1 MFAGGVCAV
10 NPVAQ
15 SFLPKFVTLNLFQGP
30 SGRKPGASRT
40 GTGPTGLLA
49 TARSGWEAKW
59 ALKQVQGD
67 GVFFKQSGG
76 KFNHSERGEQRPIG
90 ESRR

>member
-30 SGRKPGASRT
+30 SGRKPGASRK

-49 TARSGWEAKW
+49 TARSGRWEKW
-59 ALKQVQGD
+59 ALKHVQGN

-76 KFNHSERGEQRPIG
+76 KFNHKEQGEQCPIG
-90 ESRR
+90 ELRR